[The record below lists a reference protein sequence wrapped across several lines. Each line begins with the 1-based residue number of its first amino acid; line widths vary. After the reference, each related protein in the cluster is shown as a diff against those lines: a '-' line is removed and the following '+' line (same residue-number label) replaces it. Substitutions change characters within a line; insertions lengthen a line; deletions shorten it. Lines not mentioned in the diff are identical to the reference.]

1 MLGCAVTA
9 GAVTHQ
15 RATRVI
21 PSWNVFPHRFV
32 GAQCFAVSGY
42 FLPIAVD
49 NAAVLFV
56 SPAPYIQ
63 SPAIC
68 RLPPCLVCG
77 LVTRDP
83 RAAILVIPSSAVCE
97 VGEVYPGVSDGQSV
111 LNFLVA
117 SV

>member
-9 GAVTHQ
+9 GAVTIQ
-15 RATRVI
+15 ISTTVI
-21 PSWNVFPHRFV
+21 PSWNVYPHRFV
-32 GAQCFAVSGY
+32 GAQCLAVAGY

-49 NAAVLFV
+49 NAAVLSV
-56 SPAPYIQ
+56 RPAPFMQ
-63 SPAIC
+63 TPAIC
-68 RLPPCLVCG
+68 SLPLCFVGG

-83 RAAILVIPSSAVCE
+83 RFVIIGAVCE

-111 LNFLVA
+111 LNVLVT